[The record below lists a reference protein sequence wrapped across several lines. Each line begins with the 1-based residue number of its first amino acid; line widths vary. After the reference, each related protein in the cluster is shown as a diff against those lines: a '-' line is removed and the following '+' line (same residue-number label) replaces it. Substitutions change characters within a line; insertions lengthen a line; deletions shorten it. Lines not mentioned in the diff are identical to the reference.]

1 MQGGQFQV
9 AVREVIMK
17 KARLEKVISGGQTG
31 ADRAGLDA
39 ALKCGIPVGGFCPKG
54 RRAEDGAIPA
64 TYPLTETR
72 SRSYDVRTR
81 MNVRAADATL
91 VLNLGELSSGTLYTV
106 TYAARRNKP
115 CLVVQLDDAGHATP
129 GQVAEWLRASA
140 VRTLNIAG
148 PREGKAPGIYLLA
161 VKFLGKVLELG
172 PGCCGKS

>member
-1 MQGGQFQV
+1 
-9 AVREVIMK
+9 MK

-39 ALKCGIPVGGFCPKG
+39 ALKCGIPVGGFCPQG

-91 VLNLGELSSGTLYTV
+91 VLNLGELSGGTLSTV
-106 TYAARRNKP
+106 EYAARRNKP

-129 GQVAEWLRASA
+129 QAVAEWLRANA

-148 PREGKAPGIYLLA
+148 PREGKAPGIRALA
-161 VKFLGKVLELG
+161 REFLEQVFGLG
-172 PGCCGKS
+172 ER